1 MPSRLLRRRK
11 AALVGA
17 VVLAVIALTAIFA
30 PVLVPYDPLQV
41 KPADALSPPTLRHPF
56 GTDQYGRDIL
66 SRAIMGARLSLLTG
80 LGAVAVALAAGVVVG
95 LACGVIGGWTDL
107 LVMRLVD
114 IMMAFPGTL
123 MALVVVAVLGQGT
136 VNVMLARLLRRRKT
150 ALVGAIVL
158 AVIGLAALFAPALV
172 PYDPLQVKPAE
183 ALSPPTLRH
192 PFGTDQYGR
201 DILSRAIMGA
211 RLSLLTGLGAVA
223 VALAAGVAVGLACGV
238 IGGWTDLLVMRLIDI
253 MMAFPGTL
261 MALVVVAV
269 LGQGTVNVMLAVGVS
284 LVPTFVRLVRGDVLS
299 VRENVYVEAAR
310 ALGCWPTRVAV
321 QHVLPNV
328 VAPIIVL
335 STVAIAWSI
344 ILGASLS
351 FLGLGPR
358 PPIPEWG
365 IDLSNGRNYLLR
377 AWWIAS
383 VPGCCIMLTVVAVNL
398 VGDALRDELDPRL
411 RSLANL

>member
-1 MPSRLLRRRK
+1 MLSRLLRRRK
-11 AALVGA
+11 AAVVGA
-17 VVLAVIALTAIFA
+17 VVLAAIALTAIFA

-41 KPADALSPPTLRHPF
+41 KPAEALSPPTLLHPF

-107 LVMRLVD
+107 LVMRL
-114 IMMAFPGTL
+114 
-123 MALVVVAVLGQGT
+123 
-136 VNVMLARLLRRRKT
+136 
-150 ALVGAIVL
+150 
-158 AVIGLAALFAPALV
+158 
-172 PYDPLQVKPAE
+172 
-183 ALSPPTLRH
+183 
-192 PFGTDQYGR
+192 
-201 DILSRAIMGA
+201 
-211 RLSLLTGLGAVA
+211 
-223 VALAAGVAVGLACGV
+223 
-238 IGGWTDLLVMRLIDI
+238 IDI

-284 LVPTFVRLVRGDVLS
+284 LIPTFVRLVRGDVLS

-310 ALGCWPTRVAV
+310 ALGCWPARVAL